1 MDLRWLF
8 VVGVL
13 SFFLADIIT
22 AYAENKYK
30 INLRK
35 SAVVF
40 FTSYIVFSVV
50 IYYCL
55 VLFLLSD

>member
-40 FTSYIVFSVV
+40 
-50 IYYCL
+50 
-55 VLFLLSD
+55 LLAILYSA